1 MSGTKTFSTEASER
15 YARALFAVAE
25 ESNDIDN
32 TEKNISQLLD
42 IYKKNEEFR
51 NFVKN
56 PTYQKNIQELVI
68 IEISKKLNFSKD
80 LKNFLSLIIEKRRI
94 FFLEK
99 ILRNFLILSSKKK
112 GKINAVITSS
122 KELSTSEIAE
132 MNTEISKVIGSKIDL
147 IYKID
152 KSLISGIKLQLG
164 SLLIDS
170 SIKNKLKKYKQLM
183 IEN

>member
-1 MSGTKTFSTEASER
+1 LSGTKTFSTEASER

-25 ESNDIDN
+25 ENSDIDH
-32 TEKNISQLLD
+32 TEKNIIQLLN
-42 IYKKNEEFR
+42 IYKKNNEFQS
-51 NFVKN
+51 FVKN
-56 PTYQKNIQELVI
+56 PTYQTNTQEKVI
-68 IEISKKLNFSKD
+68 TEISKKLNFG
-80 LKNFLSLIIEKRRI
+80 KNLNNFFLLIIKKRRL

-99 ILRNFLILSSKKK
+99 ILENFLTLSSKNK
-112 GKINAVITSS
+112 GKINAVISSS
-122 KELSTSEIAE
+122 KELTSSEKAE
-132 MNTEISKVIGSKIDL
+132 VNSEISKSVGSKIDL

-152 KSLISGIKLQLG
+152 KTLISGIKLQLG